1 MLRLDQPLP
10 RDGEA
15 VTPRAFEGGVLSCE
29 DAVSVGSMLGV
40 ELSFVVG
47 RRGTFG
53 RIGTES
59 SHYKMVDVI
68 FALSYGHYCENRGQ
82 KNQDPHLCG
91 TSNAKGR
98 TAP

>member
-40 ELSFVVG
+40 ELSFVLG

-82 KNQDPHLCG
+82 KNQGPEID
-91 TSNAKGR
+91 
-98 TAP
+98 